1 MKPHDNSEDS
11 EMEKVI
17 IVRYAEIHLKGKNR
31 GYFERVFCV
40 NLEKAL
46 KGIRHELRRTS
57 GRYLIAAFDDL
68 DAEEILSRISRV
80 FGVHSY
86 SIGYRVPSD
95 LDSVFAAARIVC
107 PQTGTF
113 KVETHRA
120 DKRYPMTSIEIS
132 AAIGGKLLDANP
144 ALKVDVHAPQHTVYL
159 DIREEGTALVFGA
172 FEEGAGGMPV
182 GTSSKG
188 LLLISGGIDSPVAGY
203 MMAKRG
209 MDVEYLHFH
218 SYPYTNEQA
227 KDKVVELA
235 RILSRYAGGESLATV
250 KVTHIQEEIH
260 KKCAPELNVTLLRR
274 FMFRIAERVAKR
286 KGAKCLITG
295 ESLGQVASQTME
307 GIASSNAVVTLPVF
321 RPLIGFD
328 KEEIIVRAKKI
339 GTFDTSVLPYEDCC
353 TVFLPEFPAI
363 KPKLSFIEEE
373 EKKLD
378 VEALVEEALTT
389 LERISI
395 H

>member
-1 MKPHDNSEDS
+1 
-11 EMEKVI
+11 MEKVI

-46 KGIRHELRRTS
+46 KGLRHELRRTS
-57 GRYLIAAFDDL
+57 GRYLVAGFQDRDADEICERIA
-68 DAEEILSRISRV
+68 RV

-86 SIGYRVPSD
+86 SLGYRVSND
-95 LDSVFAAARIVC
+95 LNSIFEAAKIVS
-107 PQTGTF
+107 PRDGTF
-113 KVETHRA
+113 KVDTHRA
-120 DKRYPMTSIEIS
+120 DKKYPMTSPELNAEIG
-132 AAIGGKLLDANP
+132 AKLLEKFP
-144 ALKVDVHAPQHTVYL
+144 ALKVDVHEPQHVVYL
-159 DIREEGTALVFGA
+159 DIREDGSALVFGK

-188 LLLISGGIDSPVAGY
+188 VLLISGGIDSPVAGY

-209 MDVEYLHFH
+209 MEVEYLHFH

-235 RILSRYAGGESLATV
+235 RILSRYTGGTSISTV

-260 KKCAPELNVTLLRR
+260 KKCAAELNVTLLRR

-295 ESLGQVASQTME
+295 ESLGQVASQTIE
-307 GIASSNAVVTLPVF
+307 GITSSNAVVTLPVL

-328 KEEIIVRAKKI
+328 KEEIIIRAKKI
-339 GTFDTSVLPYEDCC
+339 GTFETSVLPYEDCC

-373 EKKLD
+373 EAKLD
-378 VEALVEEALTT
+378 VEALVNEALDS
-389 LERISI
+389 LERISL
-395 H
+395 